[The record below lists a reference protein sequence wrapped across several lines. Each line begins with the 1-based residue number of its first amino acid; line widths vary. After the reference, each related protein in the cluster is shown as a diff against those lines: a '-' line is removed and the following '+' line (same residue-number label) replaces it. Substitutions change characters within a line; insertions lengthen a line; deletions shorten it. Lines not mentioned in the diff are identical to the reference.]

1 MEEKVMKDCKVLA
14 LCSQKGGVGKTTS
27 CVNLAVG
34 LAKAGKKVLVIDNDP
49 QGSMTASLGY
59 HNPDELPITLATILT
74 KIVEDELFENTLGIL
89 HHQEGIDLI
98 PANIE
103 LSGMEVSLVNIMSR
117 ELVLKQYIERMREE
131 YDYILI
137 DCMPSLG
144 MLTINALASVDAVI
158 IPVQA
163 AYLPVKGLEQLIRT
177 IGKVRRQLNKQL
189 KIGGILITMVDNRTN
204 YVRDI
209 SDLILD
215 TYGNQIKIF
224 PQSIPF
230 SVRAAEI
237 SAEEISIFEHLH
249 SFENHPFQVNDDEA
263 MAELV
268 ESVKEEGILTALLVR
283 PLGDGEYEI
292 IAGHRRRHAAQLAG
306 LKEVPVIIRNMDQ
319 DTAVRAMVDSNLQ
332 RPNILPSEKAFAYR
346 MKMEAM
352 NHQGTSGGISAKD
365 IGKNAN
371 DSARQV
377 YRYIRLTY
385 LMNDLLN
392 AVDRDVIGLQVGVEL
407 SYLTVP
413 EQEMVEEVHE
423 STGKYPSLEQAKKIR
438 QHREEK
444 TLTKEIVRLLVIGE
458 RKKKT
463 TVTLKQD
470 EIKKYFPPE
479 YDEQK
484 IRTVI
489 CQLLEEWSN
498 QNH

>member
-131 YDYILI
+131 YNYILI

-204 YVRDI
+204 YARDI
-209 SDLILD
+209 SDLIFDTYGSMTASLGYHNPDELPITLATILTKIVEDELFENTLGILHHQEGIDLIPANIELSGMEVSLVNIMSRELVLKQYIERMREEYNYILIDCMPSLGMLTINALASVDAVIIPVQAAYLPVKGLEQLIRTIGKVRRQLNKQLKIGGILITMVDNRTNYARDISDLIFD

-237 SAEEISIFEHLH
+237 SAEGISIFEHDPKGKVAAAYWQMTQEVLL
-249 SFENHPFQVNDDEA
+249 DE
-263 MAELV
+263 
-268 ESVKEEGILTALLVR
+268 R
-283 PLGDGEYEI
+283 
-292 IAGHRRRHAAQLAG
+292 
-306 LKEVPVIIRNMDQ
+306 
-319 DTAVRAMVDSNLQ
+319 
-332 RPNILPSEKAFAYR
+332 
-346 MKMEAM
+346 
-352 NHQGTSGGISAKD
+352 
-365 IGKNAN
+365 
-371 DSARQV
+371 
-377 YRYIRLTY
+377 
-385 LMNDLLN
+385 
-392 AVDRDVIGLQVGVEL
+392 
-407 SYLTVP
+407 
-413 EQEMVEEVHE
+413 
-423 STGKYPSLEQAKKIR
+423 
-438 QHREEK
+438 
-444 TLTKEIVRLLVIGE
+444 
-458 RKKKT
+458 
-463 TVTLKQD
+463 
-470 EIKKYFPPE
+470 
-479 YDEQK
+479 
-484 IRTVI
+484 
-489 CQLLEEWSN
+489 
-498 QNH
+498 